1 LSSSHRINVLGR
13 ELQVRSTASPERVRQ
28 IEKYINSRIA
38 EAEASTKCADP
49 LIIAVLALL
58 NIAESFI
65 DISSESEKRN
75 SLDNE
80 RIFRLMQYIEDAT
93 R

>member
-1 LSSSHRINVLGR
+1 LSSLHRINVLGR

-28 IEKYINSRIA
+28 IEEYINSRIA
-38 EAEASTKCADP
+38 EAEDATICADP

-65 DISSESEKRN
+65 DFSSENAKRN
-75 SLDNE
+75 KAEDE
-80 RIFRLMQYIEDAT
+80 RIFRLMQYIEDVT

>member
-1 LSSSHRINVLGR
+1 MSSLHRINVLGR
-13 ELQVRSTASPERVRQ
+13 ELQVRSTASSERVRQ
-28 IEKYINSRIA
+28 IEKYVNSRIA
-38 EAEASTKCADP
+38 EAESSSTCADP
-49 LIIAVLALL
+49 LVIAVLALL

-65 DISSESEKRN
+65 DFSSDSEKR
-75 SLDNE
+75 SKADSE

>member
-1 LSSSHRINVLGR
+1 LSSLHRINVLGR
-13 ELQVRSTASPERVRQ
+13 ELQVRTTASPERVRQ
-28 IEKYINSRIA
+28 IEEYINSRIA
-38 EAEASTKCADP
+38 EAEASAICADN

-65 DISSESEKRN
+65 DFSSESEKRSKAEN
-75 SLDNE
+75 D

-93 R
+93 K